1 MKAKR
6 DFVRRRMSG
15 NGTAIL
21 PDRTSYF
28 LGLDGIARPIKARG
42 QSPLFLTFHGIS
54 TGLDQLNDTPYGLA
68 QTYAVSVLAWR
79 CINVIAD
86 TFAGLTLKFADAYGD
101 DLPQMHPLVRA
112 LGSGGT
118 RLKRTTAKDMQIWG
132 VAYWELRDKRHPLR
146 LNPLTMEKEADR
158 HGIRFFRQNVEGST
172 VVFEPHDLLYFYDY
186 DPLDDF
192 GSISP
197 TQLALRSIGIETSL
211 EEFVKTFL
219 QNYAVPAGLL
229 STDNTLL
236 PADADRYKEDWK
248 RRYGGS
254 HAGEVAVLGH
264 GLTYQTITPLLKDL
278 VLDTLGESAAR
289 AVCQAYGVPLTM
301 ALATE
306 AANYATFKESH
317 QILYTETILPFANK
331 ILDAINERSD
341 AFDGAQVEVNEQEIA
356 VLQEDRTE
364 ITQRAQMGFQAGY
377 LTMNEARD
385 LENLAPLPGG
395 DFVVIGGQF
404 VTTRQIESGQFPT
417 PSVSPFMNTS
427 LLEANPTKTM
437 GSPFSLIYQIGADP
451 DLVALQ
457 NQLKNKFEGVNWT
470 GPQDFHITLVYVPS
484 TDEDV
489 VKAVCEQI
497 KALDIPQ
504 PKLQVGNLRTFDH
517 LGEHTLHFRVRRN
530 TDLLNF
536 QHELVELCRDA
547 GLELSAYSD
556 PMQYI
561 PHITMGYSPEHIPVM
576 TFHSKLMIMPQ
587 FLLGNVETSKG
598 VYETILN
605 QPCGAVIEAPSKALL
620 ELDKWQRKATE
631 KRKNAP
637 FEVEYLPSAFAD
649 FLRMELEACDGSII
663 AVFDR
668 AREALKADHPD
679 FATPEEFERYW
690 RGIGGLYSGLARVFV
705 ASFPDLR
712 KQLAA
717 AVREGTIRETLTAW
731 SEARMNDL
739 VGTVDDPGILTR
751 IYLAGAARG
760 NDLLEN
766 THLNANPQKAISL
779 EVDWTVINTN
789 AVDWARQH
797 AVQLFREINDTT
809 QTILQE
815 KIAAWI
821 EAGNSLADLAKAIEG
836 DLHELDMP
844 PGWSPDKIVWV
855 TSSERAALIA
865 QTESTNAY
873 HQGVTERWKQAG
885 VTHMRWRTQNDRL
898 VCPICRG
905 LNNRTGTLMQG
916 IKWQGKYYRP
926 AAHLGCRC
934 FVAPAES

>member
-6 DFVRRRMSG
+6 DFVRKRMSG
-15 NGTAIL
+15 NGAAIL
-21 PDRTSYF
+21 PDSTSYF

-42 QSPLFLTFHGIS
+42 QSPLFLTFHGIAPS
-54 TGLDQLNDTPYGLA
+54 TDQLNDTPYGLA
-68 QTYAVSVLAWR
+68 QVYAVSVLAWR

-86 TFAGLTLKFADAYGD
+86 TFAGLALKFTDEQGN
-101 DLPQMHPLVRA
+101 DLPEAHPLCRA
-112 LGSGGT
+112 LGRGGA
-118 RLKRTTAKDMQIWG
+118 RLKRATAKDMQIWG
-132 VAYWELRDKRHPLR
+132 LAYWELRQRRPMR

-158 HGIRFFRQNVEGST
+158 DGLQFFRQNVEGQT
-172 VVFEPHDLLYFYDY
+172 NIFAPQQLLYFYDY

-192 GSISP
+192 GSVSP

-229 STDNTLL
+229 STDNHLTR
-236 PADADRYKEDWK
+236 PDAEQYKEDWK
-248 RRYGGS
+248 RRYGSS

-317 QILYTETILPFANK
+317 QILYTETILPFADK
-331 ILDAINERSD
+331 VFGVINERPD
-341 AFDGAQVEVNEQEIA
+341 AFSGGQVEVNEQEIA

-364 ITQRAQMGFQAGY
+364 VTQRAQMGFQAGY
-377 LTMNEARD
+377 ITLNEARD

-395 DFVVIGGQF
+395 DFMVIGGQF
-404 VTTRQIESGQFPT
+404 VTTQQIESGQLPAPPT
-417 PSVSPFMNTS
+417 SPFMNTP
-427 LLEANPTKTM
+427 LLEASTAKAV
-437 GSPFSLIYQIGADP
+437 GSSFCLMYQIGADP

-457 NQLKNKFEGVNWT
+457 NQLKGKFEGVNWT
-470 GPQDFHITLVYVPS
+470 DPQDFHITLVYCPAA
-484 TDEDV
+484 DEDA
-489 VKAVCEQI
+489 VKAVCEQVR
-497 KALDIPQ
+497 ALDIPQ
-504 PKLQVGNLRTFDH
+504 PKLQVGSLRAFDN
-517 LGEHTLHFRVRRN
+517 LGEHALHFRVRRN
-530 TDLLNF
+530 TELLNF
-536 QHELVELCRDA
+536 QHELMELCRDA

-556 PMQYI
+556 PAQYI
-561 PHITMGYSPEHIPVM
+561 PHITMGYSPERIPAV
-576 TFHSKLMIMPQ
+576 TFHSKLTVTPRS
-587 FLLGNVETSKG
+587 LLGSVETGKDA
-598 VYETILN
+598 YETVLE
-605 QPCGAVIEAPSKALL
+605 QPCGVVIEAPSKALL

-649 FLRMELEACDGSII
+649 FLRMELEACDGSI
-663 AVFDR
+663 ATVFDR

-690 RGIGGLYSGLARVFV
+690 RGIGGLYSSLARVFA

-717 AVREGTIRETLTAW
+717 AVREGTVQEALAAW
-731 SEARMNDL
+731 SEARMHDL
-739 VGTVDDPGILTR
+739 VGTVDDPGVLTR

-766 THLNANPQKAISL
+766 ARLSANPQKAVSL

-789 AVDWARQH
+789 AVDWARQY
-797 AVQLFREINDTT
+797 AAQLVRGINDTT
-809 QTILQE
+809 QAMLQE
-815 KIAAWI
+815 KTAAWI

-836 DLHELDMP
+836 ELHGLDIP
-844 PGWSPDKIVWV
+844 PGWSPDKIAWA
-855 TSSERAALIA
+855 TSPERAALIA

-905 LNNRTGTLMQG
+905 LNNRTGTLTLG
-916 IKWQGKYYRP
+916 IRWQGKYYRP
-926 AAHLGCRC
+926 AAHPGCRC
-934 FVAPAES
+934 FVAPVES

>member
-6 DFVRRRMSG
+6 DFVRKRMSG
-15 NGTAIL
+15 NGAAIL
-21 PDRTSYF
+21 PDSTSYF

-54 TGLDQLNDTPYGLA
+54 AGLDQLNDTPYGLA

-86 TFAGLTLKFADAYGD
+86 TFAGLMLKFTDAHGD
-101 DLPQMHPLVRA
+101 DLPKTHPLVRA
-112 LGSGGT
+112 LGSGGA
-118 RLKRTTAKDMQIWG
+118 RLKRATAKDMQLWG
-132 VAYWELRDKRHPLR
+132 VAYWELRDKRRPLR

-158 HGIRFFRQNVEGST
+158 HGIQFFRQNVEGST
-172 VVFEPHDLLYFYDY
+172 AVFEPHDLLYFYDY

-192 GSISP
+192 GSVSP
-197 TQLALRSIGIETSL
+197 TQLALRSIGVETGL

-236 PADADRYKEDWK
+236 PSDADRYKEDWK
-248 RRYGGS
+248 RRYGSS

-289 AVCQAYGVPLTM
+289 SVCQAYGVPLTM

-317 QILYTETILPFANK
+317 QILYTETILPFADK
-331 ILDAINERSD
+331 VFGVINERPD
-341 AFDGAQVEVNEQEIA
+341 AFNGAQVEVNEQEIA

-364 ITQRAQMGFQAGY
+364 VTQRAQMGFQAGY

-404 VTTRQIESGQFPT
+404 VTTRQIESGQLPT
-417 PSVSPFMNTS
+417 PPVSPFMNTP
-427 LLEANPTKTM
+427 LLEANPAKAL
-437 GSPFSLIYQIGADP
+437 GSSFCLMYQIGADP

-470 GPQDFHITLVYVPS
+470 DPQDFHITLVYAPS

-489 VKAVCEQI
+489 AKAICEQI

-504 PKLQVGNLRTFDH
+504 PKLQMGSLRTFDN
-517 LGEHTLHFRVRRN
+517 LGEHALHFRVRRN
-530 TDLLNF
+530 ADLLNF

-556 PMQYI
+556 PTQYI
-561 PHITMGYSPEHIPVM
+561 PHITMGYSPEHIPAV
-576 TFHSKLMIMPQ
+576 TFHSKLMVAPQ
-587 FLLGNVETSKG
+587 LLLGSMETSKD

-649 FLRMELEACDGSII
+649 FLRMELEACDGSI
-663 AVFDR
+663 ATVFDR

-690 RGIGGLYSGLARVFV
+690 RGIGGLYSSLARVFT

-717 AVREGTIRETLTAW
+717 AVREGTVQETLTAW
-731 SEARMNDL
+731 SEARMHDL
-739 VGTVDDPGILTR
+739 VGTVDDPGVLTR

-760 NDLLEN
+760 SNLLEN
-766 THLNANPQKAISL
+766 ARLSANPQKAVSL

-789 AVDWARQH
+789 AVDWARQY
-797 AVQLFREINDTT
+797 AAQLVRGINDTT
-809 QTILQE
+809 QAMLQE
-815 KIAAWI
+815 KTAAWL

-836 DLHELDMP
+836 DLHGLDIP
-844 PGWSPDKIVWV
+844 PGWSPDKIAWA
-855 TSSERAALIA
+855 TSPERAALIA
-865 QTESTNAY
+865 QTGSTNAY

-905 LNNRTGTLMQG
+905 LNNRTGTLTLG
-916 IKWQGKYYRP
+916 IRWQGKYYRP
-926 AAHLGCRC
+926 AAHPGCRC
-934 FVAPAES
+934 FVAPVES

>member
-6 DFVRRRMSG
+6 DFVRKRMSG
-15 NGTAIL
+15 NGAAIL
-21 PDRTSYF
+21 PDSTSYF

-54 TGLDQLNDTPYGLA
+54 AGLDQLNDTPYGLA

-86 TFAGLTLKFADAYGD
+86 TFAGLMLKFTDAHGD
-101 DLPQMHPLVRA
+101 DLPKTHPLVRA
-112 LGSGGT
+112 LGSGGA
-118 RLKRTTAKDMQIWG
+118 RLKRATAKDMQLWG
-132 VAYWELRDKRHPLR
+132 VAYWELRDKRRPLR

-158 HGIRFFRQNVEGST
+158 HGIQFFRQNVEGST
-172 VVFEPHDLLYFYDY
+172 AVFEPHDLLYFYDY

-192 GSISP
+192 GSVSP
-197 TQLALRSIGIETSL
+197 TQLALRSIGVETGL

-236 PADADRYKEDWK
+236 PSDADRYKEDWK
-248 RRYGGS
+248 RRYGSS

-289 AVCQAYGVPLTM
+289 SVCQAYGVPLTM

-317 QILYTETILPFANK
+317 QILYTETILPFADK
-331 ILDAINERSD
+331 VFGVINERPD
-341 AFDGAQVEVNEQEIA
+341 AFNGAQVEVNEQEIA

-364 ITQRAQMGFQAGY
+364 VTQRAQMGFQAGY

-404 VTTRQIESGQFPT
+404 VTTRQIESGQLPT
-417 PSVSPFMNTS
+417 PPVSPFMNTP
-427 LLEANPTKTM
+427 LLEANPAKAL
-437 GSPFSLIYQIGADP
+437 GSSFCLMYQIGADP

-470 GPQDFHITLVYVPS
+470 DPQDFHITLVYAPS

-489 VKAVCEQI
+489 AKAICEQI

-504 PKLQVGNLRTFDH
+504 PKLQVGSLRTFDN
-517 LGEHTLHFRVRRN
+517 LGEHALHFRVRRN
-530 TDLLNF
+530 ADLLNF

-556 PMQYI
+556 PTQYI
-561 PHITMGYSPEHIPVM
+561 PHITMGYSPEHIPAV
-576 TFHSKLMIMPQ
+576 TFHSKLMVAPQ
-587 FLLGNVETSKG
+587 LLLGSMETSKD

-649 FLRMELEACDGSII
+649 FLRMELEACDGSI
-663 AVFDR
+663 ATVFDR

-690 RGIGGLYSGLARVFV
+690 RGIGGLYSSLARVFT

-717 AVREGTIRETLTAW
+717 AVREGTVQETLTAW
-731 SEARMNDL
+731 SEARMHDL
-739 VGTVDDPGILTR
+739 VGTVDDPGVLTR

-760 NDLLEN
+760 SNLLEN
-766 THLNANPQKAISL
+766 ARLSANPQKAVSL

-789 AVDWARQH
+789 AVDWARQY
-797 AVQLFREINDTT
+797 AAQLVRGINDTT
-809 QTILQE
+809 QAMLQE
-815 KIAAWI
+815 KTAAWL

-836 DLHELDMP
+836 DLHGLDIP
-844 PGWSPDKIVWV
+844 PGWSPDKIAWA
-855 TSSERAALIA
+855 TSPERAALIA

-905 LNNRTGTLMQG
+905 LNNRTGTLTLG
-916 IKWQGKYYRP
+916 IRWQGKYYRP
-926 AAHLGCRC
+926 AAHPGCRC
-934 FVAPAES
+934 FVAPVES